1 MGMNEMERSLE
12 VSFQHWV
19 KNMLIA
25 EVRSEMDVAE
35 SYYGLPVE
43 KQREID
49 EEIKNRAKL
58 VAEDIIKRLKEK
70 GYVEREPSNAVL
82 AGIVKRALSAHEA
95 VE

>member
-1 MGMNEMERSLE
+1 MGMNEIERSLE

-19 KNMLIA
+19 ENMLIA

-35 SYYGLPVE
+35 SYYSLPVE

-49 EEIKNRAKL
+49 DEIKNRSKL

-82 AGIVKRALSAHEA
+82 AGIVKQALSAHEA